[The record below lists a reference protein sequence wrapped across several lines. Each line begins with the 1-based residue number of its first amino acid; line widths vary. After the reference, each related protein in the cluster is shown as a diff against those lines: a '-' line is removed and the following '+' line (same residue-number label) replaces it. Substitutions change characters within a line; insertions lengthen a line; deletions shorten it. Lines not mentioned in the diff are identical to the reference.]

1 MLKIQTMTYYIFI
14 LSVFL
19 FFWTGYDTPLNITAS
34 VLLLIIAII
43 LTILLTLKK
52 PIPKYPLKIV
62 LFSLIFCTWVFIVFL
77 MNNYFNFNRIFQIIS
92 GSMVALGISLSIS
105 NFKNL
110 ERFIKIIVFAS
121 FISAL
126 VAIGQVLHGDFFY
139 TIWMGVHNTLSED
152 IIRYTIISKR
162 PAGLSLYTI
171 PLSYVLCSSLPLSFG
186 LLSLY
191 KSKRIY
197 NIFVFFSILFA
208 LLLTLT
214 RSAVAGG
221 VLGVLYIVF
230 SNNRNMKKKNRIYIV
245 MVAILLISLYFFI
258 SGNIQF
264 DRLVNLTGASAG
276 SRLPMLITAF
286 KYVALNPLGT
296 GSYNPS
302 LINISSYVS
311 DSTILEYIL
320 NNSTHNHFTNVMVY
334 YGFPGVFLVTIFY
347 LSLFKRFKMV
357 KNEAKTQREVNK
369 LMILNMLMG
378 SFVAHTFNSL
388 FHNAGPFVGDYYPWY
403 IIGIFL
409 ALEIID
415 KKNNNINMNNRIR
428 FKSKLNKKM
437 ENM

>member
-1 MLKIQTMTYYIFI
+1 
-14 LSVFL
+14 
-19 FFWTGYDTPLNITAS
+19 
-34 VLLLIIAII
+34 
-43 LTILLTLKK
+43 
-52 PIPKYPLKIV
+52 
-62 LFSLIFCTWVFIVFL
+62 
-77 MNNYFNFNRIFQIIS
+77 
-92 GSMVALGISLSIS
+92 
-105 NFKNL
+105 
-110 ERFIKIIVFAS
+110 
-121 FISAL
+121 
-126 VAIGQVLHGDFFY
+126 
-139 TIWMGVHNTLSED
+139 
-152 IIRYTIISKR
+152 
-162 PAGLSLYTI
+162 
-171 PLSYVLCSSLPLSFG
+171 
-186 LLSLY
+186 
-191 KSKRIY
+191 
-197 NIFVFFSILFA
+197 
-208 LLLTLT
+208 
-214 RSAVAGG
+214 
-221 VLGVLYIVF
+221 
-230 SNNRNMKKKNRIYIV
+230 